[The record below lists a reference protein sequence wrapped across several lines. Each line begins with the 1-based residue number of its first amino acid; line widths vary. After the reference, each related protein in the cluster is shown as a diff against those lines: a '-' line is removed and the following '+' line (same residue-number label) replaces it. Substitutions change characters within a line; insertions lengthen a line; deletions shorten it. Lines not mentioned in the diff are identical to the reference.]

1 MAGAHRRI
9 RLEDL
14 LAYKTEKKVP
24 TALKEMV
31 AISPERGLE

>member
-1 MAGAHRRI
+1 MAGAHRRM
-9 RLEDL
+9 RLEDV
-14 LAYKTEKKVP
+14 LANKPETKVP